1 MIYSAYNILL
11 VYFSRGIGM
20 FSLKQVVQYN
30 LFGSN
35 DLEGNSSCEFAD
47 FPEEVF
53 EISSEENQA
62 IDSLKSK
69 IENLQQ
75 ENFDLKKM

>member
-1 MIYSAYNILL
+1 
-11 VYFSRGIGM
+11 M

-35 DLEGNSSCEFAD
+35 DLEGNSSCEFED

-53 EISSEENQA
+53 EISIGQ
-62 IDSLKSK
+62 I
-69 IENLQQ
+69 
-75 ENFDLKKM
+75 

>member
-1 MIYSAYNILL
+1 
-11 VYFSRGIGM
+11 M

-35 DLEGNSSCEFAD
+35 NLEGNSSCEFED
-47 FPEEVF
+47 FPEELF
-53 EISSEENQA
+53 EISNEENQA

-75 ENFDLKKM
+75 ENFDLKKKCRVTKTL